1 MNTML
6 NAVKKYAFLM
16 RLPLALISTLA
27 LILITSWGR
36 PAPASAS
43 RQEMPQTPSEG
54 ARDEFSDN
62 VFYGP
67 LRKQFQVADNLISN
81 IGYQPPP
88 SPWLESEKKFHRS
101 LLDGQKYDVL
111 IVPFQTQANG
121 VDLVGRM
128 LMTYR
133 LALAV
138 ARNTNLK
145 IAPLKI
151 VYPVLGVPARFYD
164 EPEVMALAKRL
175 GVSRIIWG
183 YAGTRDY
190 PDVQTIQLTFSIID
204 QQNTADKDF
213 SRTKFKNW
221 PYQTLAP
228 EVLPSHHFEQH
239 LDEVLA
245 FLEIP
250 NQTSRREERI
260 SGKTNYTVPE
270 SPAAMLNNANYPTLY
285 QSYLLQMLAMLAP
298 TDYHKTQLFTQSLTN
313 VFTVAKNNPD
323 RRLIEARAYLH
334 LYRRPA
340 ALKRL
345 EGVKTKEAA
354 ALLEYINANLPELEQ
369 KVDMLS
375 PSIKQFLARLELFEL
390 KNEYKKQI
398 SDDEK
403 KAFVADYPGWEYL
416 LDIRLSHYNAWK
428 HASNF
433 ELKLLLD
440 QLFPIKGFSAKELAP
455 GFQITQAG
463 SPDQLQADLLFQK
476 HIRLARAQLRKDPI
490 AADSSSGLSADD
502 LLTMLDSVGI
512 NNLLQKIYFYAFVQ
526 DIPSKG
532 LSMCDEALRIYEGH
546 PYFVTYKAMVLGRSL
561 KERGAEE
568 KRTVTDQRFD
578 LSLNALWWNGCH
590 NWVHRKTRMVASKV
604 PEVKKPFIDPE
615 SLIFAIESD
624 YPFRTNIVDYKRRP
638 ESMLMDWEHTR
649 VYFHKSVYEN
659 LRMIPPMSRE
669 RKEYTEK
676 ASAILS
682 DLSSRF
688 NGNPDKVKFLSTVSV
703 AQPASPRPSTARS
716 EQTGHQ
722 DRKSIFLKEVESNSQ
737 DWEFYDK
744 LAQIYIEEEN
754 YLAAQQVMLRYPK
767 IKTPE
772 KFDAVTVSNIAG
784 EAGDK
789 LFWKGAAELS
799 KPFYQLSADLDT
811 GSDASISGGERL
823 AVLDHDFQ
831 TATAQ
836 ALRRAKRYEYGGAYS
851 DYMAYLHL
859 AGAHDTAWSVFN
871 SLLGRFKYPD
881 IWYAASV
888 GHRIQGTGIKQLNE
902 WMAQMAQLSPAEKQK
917 GRIAQF
923 GIWFLNDLAPAP
935 DLLDAI
941 EAVDIPPADAMP
953 NLMEGLKLSGGSA
966 VAIPPQGNWPKLFHA
981 PFARAYDLIY
991 QKGYAEA
998 FKILAELMDS
1008 FGWQYGNA
1016 GKTLQSY
1023 AVWAGIKSGQKELLE
1038 RTIIFFYNHVTFAQG
1053 NDFDAELAYAAFE
1066 GGTGNHD
1073 KAIRHLKNAFGC
1085 EVKREERLFG
1095 RWFQLVQLCQWLY
1108 EDSHDPRYR
1117 QLALQWARSYQQ
1129 IRPIYAWA
1137 YMVEAE
1143 LTDQQEN
1150 KIKALACA
1158 QFLCP
1163 QSRRLD
1169 GFDRSL
1175 KEKAAEWM
1183 KANNPFYF
1191 REKNGTLKKI

>member
-6 NAVKKYAFLM
+6 NALKRYAFLM
-16 RLPLALISTLA
+16 RSPLALMSSLA
-27 LILITSWGR
+27 LILITSWGHPT
-36 PAPASAS
+36 PAAAT
-43 RQEMPQTPSEG
+43 RQEMPRTPSEG
-54 ARDEFSDN
+54 ARDEFCDN
-62 VFYGP
+62 AFYGP
-67 LRKQFQVADNLISN
+67 LRKQFRVADNLISN
-81 IGYQPPP
+81 IRYQPPP
-88 SPWLESEKKFHRS
+88 SPWLESEKQFHRS

-138 ARNTNLK
+138 AQNTNLK
-145 IAPLKI
+145 IAPLEI
-151 VYPVLGVPARFYD
+151 VYPVLGVPARFHD

-204 QQNTADKDF
+204 QKNTADKDF
-213 SRTKFKNW
+213 SQTQFKNW

-228 EVLPSHHFEQH
+228 EVLPSHHFEKH

-245 FLEIP
+245 FLDIP
-250 NQTSRREERI
+250 YQTSRREERI
-260 SGKTNYTVPE
+260 PGRTNYTVPE
-270 SPAAMLNNANYPTLY
+270 SPAAILSNADYPALY

-298 TDYHKTQLFTQSLTN
+298 TDYHKTQLFTRSLIN
-313 VFTVAKNNPD
+313 VFTVAENDPD

-345 EGVKTKEAA
+345 EGVNTKEAA

-369 KVDMLS
+369 KVDMLP

-390 KNEYKKQI
+390 KDEYKKQI

-403 KAFVADYPGWEYL
+403 KAFVAGYPGWEYL
-416 LDIRLSHYNAWK
+416 LNIRLSHYNAWK
-428 HASNF
+428 RASNF

-463 SPDQLQADLLFQK
+463 SPDQLQVDLLFQK

-490 AADSSSGLSADD
+490 AADSSGGLSADD

-526 DIPSKG
+526 DVPSKG

-546 PYFVTYKAMVLGRSL
+546 PYFATYKAMALTRSL

-568 KRTVTDQRFD
+568 KQTVTDQRFD

-604 PEVKKPFIDPE
+604 PEVKKPFIDPQ

-638 ESMLMDWEHTR
+638 ESMLMAWEHTR
-649 VYFHKSVYEN
+649 VYFHKSVYEH
-659 LRMIPPMSRE
+659 LSMIPPMSSE
-669 RKEYTEK
+669 RKEYAEK

-703 AQPASPRPSTARS
+703 ARPASPRPSTARS

-737 DWEFYDK
+737 DWEFYEK
-744 LAQIYIEEEN
+744 LAQICIEEEN

-789 LFWKGAAELS
+789 LFWKGAADLS
-799 KPFYQLSADLDT
+799 KPFYQLSAALDT
-811 GSDASISGGERL
+811 GSDASISSREML
-823 AVLDHDFQ
+823 SVLDHDFQ

-851 DYMAYLHL
+851 DYMTYLHL
-859 AGAHDTAWSVFN
+859 AGAHDTAWSLFN
-871 SLLGRFKYPD
+871 TLLGRFKYPD

-888 GHRIQGTGIKQLNE
+888 GHRLQGTRPKQLAD
-902 WMAQMAQLSPAEKQK
+902 WMMQMAQLSPAEKQK
-917 GRIAQF
+917 GHIAQF

-935 DLLDAI
+935 ELLSAI
-941 EAVDIPPADAMP
+941 EALDAPPATAIRNSMQ
-953 NLMEGLKLSGGSA
+953 GLKLSNADAAASTSKNDA
-966 VAIPPQGNWPKLFHA
+966 PKLFYSS
-981 PFARAYDLIY
+981 FARGYDLIL
-991 QKGYAEA
+991 QKEYAAA
-998 FKILAELMDS
+998 FKILAEMMDVY
-1008 FGWQYGNA
+1008 GWQYGNA
-1016 GKTLQSY
+1016 GKTVQSY

-1038 RTIIFFYNHVTFAQG
+1038 KTVIYLYDHSNFPQG
-1053 NDFDAELAYAAFE
+1053 NDFDAELVYAAYE

-1073 KAIRHLKNAFGC
+1073 KAVTRLKNAFSSKGL
-1085 EVKREERLFG
+1085 REARLFG
-1095 RWFQLVQLCQWLY
+1095 KWFQLVQLCQWLY

-1129 IRPIYAWA
+1129 IQPMHAWA

-1143 LTDQQEN
+1143 LTDQQES

-1158 QFLCP
+1158 QLLCP

-1175 KEKAAEWM
+1175 REKAAQWM
-1183 KANNPFYF
+1183 KANNPFSF
-1191 REKNGTLKKI
+1191 REKNETLKKI